1 LNDKKGWIVM
11 RDGAEKVSQK
21 ILDTYHA
28 KTPGSK
34 AHQEKAARYL
44 PGGDTRT
51 ATYFAPYPVYM
62 EKGRGC
68 CLYDVDGNAYLDMLG
83 NYTSLVHGHAF
94 PAVVE
99 AIREQAVHGTVFGSA
114 GAVQYLHAEHLCSR
128 IPGLD
133 MIRYCNSG
141 TEATLFVIRAA
152 RAFTGKDGI
161 IKIDG
166 GYHGGHDLAEVNILP
181 DIETAGA
188 PRARVR
194 AGVPASVLQDVRVV
208 PFNDLAAVA
217 SILETDADRIAAII
231 VEPVL
236 GAGGVIPAQ
245 NGYLA
250 GLRELADRFRVLLIF
265 DEVITLRLSTGG
277 MQKLTGVTPDLTSL
291 GKIIGGGL
299 PVGAFGGR
307 ADIMARFDPAHPQAV
322 FHSGT
327 FNAANMVMAAGLSA
341 LKALDEAAIDR
352 INALG
357 ERLKESFNDA
367 FKQAGLRGHVTGI
380 GSLNQIHWCEG
391 PLNNARETS
400 RTLAA
405 AGELPGLL
413 HLELMNRGIYSA
425 KRGMVVISTP
435 MTDVEI
441 ERATKAFAEALDML
455 KPYIAARFPQLVAG

>member
-1 LNDKKGWIVM
+1 MM
-11 RDGAEKVSQK
+11 RDEAEKISQK
-21 ILDTYHA
+21 ILDTYLK

-44 PGGDTRT
+44 PGGDTRA

-62 EKGRGC
+62 ENGRGC
-68 CLYDVDGNAYLDMLG
+68 YLYDVDGNAYLDMLG
-83 NYTSLVHGHAF
+83 NYTSLIHGHAF
-94 PAVVE
+94 PAIVE
-99 AIREQAVHGTVFGSA
+99 AIRQQAPSGTVFGSA
-114 GAVQYLHAEHLCSR
+114 AAIQYLHAEHLCR
-128 IPGLD
+128 RVPGLQ
-133 MIRYCNSG
+133 MVRYCNSG

-152 RAFTGKDGI
+152 RAFTGRDGI

-166 GYHGGHDLAEVNILP
+166 GYHGGHDLAEVNIVA
-181 DIETAGA
+181 DIETNGP
-188 PRARVR
+188 PRTSVH
-194 AGVPASVLQDVRVV
+194 AGVPASVLQEVQVA

-217 SILETDADRIAAII
+217 AILEKNADRIAAII

-245 NGYLA
+245 EGYLA

-277 MQKLTGVTPDLTSL
+277 MQALTGVIPDLTSL

-307 ADIMARFDPAHPQAV
+307 SDIMALFDPAHPQAV

-341 LKALDEAAIDR
+341 LQALDKPAIDR

-357 ERLKESFNDA
+357 ERLKKGFNDA
-367 FKQAGLRGHVTGI
+367 FKQAGLRGQVTGI
-380 GSLNQIHWCEG
+380 GSLNQVHWCDT
-391 PLNNARETS
+391 PLNNARDTG
-400 RTLAA
+400 RALAA

-413 HLELMNRGIYSA
+413 HLAMLNRGIYSA
-425 KRGMVVISTP
+425 KRGMLVISTP
-435 MTDVEI
+435 MTDDEI
-441 ERATKAFAEALDML
+441 DKATSVFAEALAVL
-455 KPYIAARFPQLVAG
+455 SPYIAARFPQLIAEG

>member
-1 LNDKKGWIVM
+1 M
-11 RDGAEKVSQK
+11 RDGAEEISQK
-21 ILDTYHA
+21 ILDTYRG

-62 EKGRGC
+62 ENGSGC
-68 CLYDVDGNAYLDMLG
+68 YLYDVDGNAYLDMLG
-83 NYTSLVHGHAF
+83 NYTSLIHGHAF
-94 PAVVE
+94 PAIVE
-99 AIREQAVHGTVFGSA
+99 AIREQALNGTVFGSA
-114 GAVQYLHAEHLCSR
+114 GAIQYLHAEHLCRR
-128 IPGLD
+128 IPGMD

-152 RAFTGKDGI
+152 RAFTGKEGI

-181 DIETAGA
+181 DIETDGPPNAS
-188 PRARVR
+188 VR

-217 SILETDADRIAAII
+217 SLLETDAERIAAII

-245 NGYLA
+245 KGYLA
-250 GLRELADRFRVLLIF
+250 GLRELTDRFRVLLIF

-277 MQKLTGVTPDLTSL
+277 MQALTGVTPDLTSL

-307 ADIMARFDPAHPQAV
+307 ADIMARFDPAHPQAI

-341 LKALDEAAIDR
+341 LKALDKAAIDR

-357 ERLKESFNDA
+357 ERLKEGFNVA
-367 FKQAGLRGHVTGI
+367 FKQIGLRGQVTGI
-380 GSLNQIHWCEG
+380 GSLNQVHWCDG
-391 PLNNARETS
+391 PLNNARETG
-400 RTLAA
+400 RALAA

-413 HLELMNRGIYSA
+413 HLEMMNRGVYSA

-435 MTDVEI
+435 MTDAAI
-441 ERATKAFAEALDML
+441 DQATAAFSGALDML
-455 KPYIAARFPQLVAG
+455 KPYIAARFPQLVAEK